1 MSSRP
6 VQSHVLPDPE
16 CEQATSYTYFW
27 YWQTLKASDRIE
39 DGGPL
44 AFNLGICLFL
54 AWCLVCVFIMNGI
67 KSFEKVSRTGP
78 LAFSRA
84 MSLFLPP
91 GQLPLQAPCLD
102 EDSSESYP
110 SPELHTRTSPY

>member
-16 CEQATSYTYFW
+16 CEQATPLHVPLVP
-27 YWQTLKASDRIE
+27 QTLKASVRVE

-44 AFNLGICLFL
+44 AFNLGIALFL
-54 AWCLVCVFIMNGI
+54 AWCLVCVFMINGI

-78 LAFSRA
+78 LTLSSYELVSPAWSVVPA
-84 MSLFLPP
+84 SSLP
-91 GQLPLQAPCLD
+91 G
-102 EDSSESYP
+102 
-110 SPELHTRTSPY
+110 